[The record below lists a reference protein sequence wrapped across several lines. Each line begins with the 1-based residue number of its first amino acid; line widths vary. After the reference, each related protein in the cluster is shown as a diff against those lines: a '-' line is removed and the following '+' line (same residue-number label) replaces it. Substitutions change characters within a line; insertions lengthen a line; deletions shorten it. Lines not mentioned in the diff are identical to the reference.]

1 MYHFIINPNSRS
13 GAGAR
18 IWSELQSVLDKNYIP
33 YKAYFTEYP
42 GHAVKLAASVC
53 SSDAAPASICLV
65 AVGGD
70 GTIQEV
76 LSGIPSL
83 RSVRFGYIPTGSGND
98 FCRSMQLPQKPLDA
112 LNAILSEAACTPM
125 DVAEFTANGQSC
137 RFAISCGIGFD
148 AAVCH
153 EINRSPLKKFMN
165 RIHLGKFAY
174 LLIGLKQLLLLPP
187 VGISIETENGEKHF
201 YEKVFLTAVMN
212 HKYEGG
218 GFRFCPEADS
228 HDGFLDVIIVEG
240 MRRPAL
246 IFCLFLSI
254 FGKHT
259 VFRGVHQ
266 LRCKAVTVRSSES
279 LAVHK
284 DGESAGICKKFTA
297 SLAKDPVQVILP
309 GKPVS

>member
-13 GAGAR
+13 GAGAH
-18 IWSELQSVLDKNYIP
+18 IWSELQSVLEKKYIP

-42 GHAVKLAASVC
+42 GHAVKLVASVC
-53 SSDAAPASICLV
+53 SSDVAPASICLV

-76 LSGIPSL
+76 LSGIPNL
-83 RSVRFGYIPTGSGND
+83 CAVRFGYIPTGSGND
-98 FCRSMQLPQKPLDA
+98 FCRSMKLPQKPVDA
-112 LNAILSEAACTPM
+112 LNAILNEVACSSM
-125 DVAEFTANGQSC
+125 DVAEFTANGQNS
-137 RFAISCGIGFD
+137 RFAISHGIGFD

-201 YEKVFLTAVMN
+201 YDKVFLTAVMN

-218 GFRFCPEADS
+218 GFQFCPEADF

-240 MRRPAL
+240 ICRPAL

-259 VFRGVHQ
+259 SFRGVHQ
-266 LRCKAVTVRSSES
+266 LRRKTVTVRSSKP

-284 DGESAGICKKFTA
+284 DGESAGVCKKFTA
-297 SLAKDPVQVILP
+297 SLSKDPVQVILP

>member
-1 MYHFIINPNSRS
+1 
-13 GAGAR
+13 
-18 IWSELQSVLDKNYIP
+18 
-33 YKAYFTEYP
+33 
-42 GHAVKLAASVC
+42 
-53 SSDAAPASICLV
+53 
-65 AVGGD
+65 
-70 GTIQEV
+70 
-76 LSGIPSL
+76 
-83 RSVRFGYIPTGSGND
+83 
-98 FCRSMQLPQKPLDA
+98 MQLPQKPLDA

-266 LRCKAVTVRSSES
+266 LRCKAVTVRSSEP

-309 GKPVS
+309 GKSIS

>member
-18 IWSELQSVLDKNYIP
+18 IWSELQSALDKKRIR

-53 SSDAAPASICLV
+53 SSDSAPSSICLV

-76 LSGIPSL
+76 LSGIPNL
-83 RSVRFGYIPTGSGND
+83 CSVRFGYIPTGSGND
-98 FCRSMQLPQKPLDA
+98 FRRSMELSKNPLKA
-112 LNAILSEAACTPM
+112 LDAILSETACTPM

-153 EINRSPLKKFMN
+153 EINGSSLKKIMN

-174 LLIGLKQLLLLPP
+174 LLIGLKQLLLFPP

-201 YEKVFLTAVMN
+201 YDKVFLTAVMN
-212 HKYEGG
+212 QKYEGG

-228 HDGFLDVIIVEG
+228 NDGFLDVIIVEG
-240 MRRPAL
+240 MCRPTL

-259 VFRGVHQ
+259 GFRGVHL
-266 LRCKAVTVRSSES
+266 LRCKTVTVRSSEP

-284 DGESAGICKKFTA
+284 DGESAGVCKKFTV

>member
-1 MYHFIINPNSRS
+1 
-13 GAGAR
+13 
-18 IWSELQSVLDKNYIP
+18 
-33 YKAYFTEYP
+33 
-42 GHAVKLAASVC
+42 
-53 SSDAAPASICLV
+53 
-65 AVGGD
+65 
-70 GTIQEV
+70 
-76 LSGIPSL
+76 
-83 RSVRFGYIPTGSGND
+83 
-98 FCRSMQLPQKPLDA
+98 MQLPQNPLDA
-112 LNAILSEAACTPM
+112 LDAILSEAACTPM

-212 HKYEGG
+212 HNMRAEASGSA
-218 GFRFCPEADS
+218 PEADS

-254 FGKHT
+254 FGKTYCFPGCSPASLQSGHRT
-259 VFRGVHQ
+259 Q
-266 LRCKAVTVRSSES
+266 LRASCRTQRR
-279 LAVHK
+279 
-284 DGESAGICKKFTA
+284 GIRRYLQKIY
-297 SLAKDPVQVILP
+297 SLP
-309 GKPVS
+309 GKRSCPGNPARQAGQLNP

>member
-1 MYHFIINPNSRS
+1 M
-13 GAGAR
+13 
-18 IWSELQSVLDKNYIP
+18 
-33 YKAYFTEYP
+33 
-42 GHAVKLAASVC
+42 
-53 SSDAAPASICLV
+53 
-65 AVGGD
+65 
-70 GTIQEV
+70 

-98 FCRSMQLPQKPLDA
+98 FCRSMQLPQNPLDA
-112 LNAILSEAACTPM
+112 LDAILSEATWTPM

-259 VFRGVHQ
+259 VFRGVNQ
-266 LRCKAVTVRSSES
+266 LRCKAVTVRSSEP

-309 GKPVS
+309 GKSIS

>member
-1 MYHFIINPNSRS
+1 
-13 GAGAR
+13 
-18 IWSELQSVLDKNYIP
+18 
-33 YKAYFTEYP
+33 
-42 GHAVKLAASVC
+42 
-53 SSDAAPASICLV
+53 
-65 AVGGD
+65 
-70 GTIQEV
+70 
-76 LSGIPSL
+76 
-83 RSVRFGYIPTGSGND
+83 
-98 FCRSMQLPQKPLDA
+98 
-112 LNAILSEAACTPM
+112 
-125 DVAEFTANGQSC
+125 
-137 RFAISCGIGFD
+137 
-148 AAVCH
+148 
-153 EINRSPLKKFMN
+153 MN

-266 LRCKAVTVRSSES
+266 FAAKRSPCAAQSPLPYTKTEN
-279 LAVHK
+279 LQV
-284 DGESAGICKKFTA
+284 SAKFTA

>member
-98 FCRSMQLPQKPLDA
+98 FCRSMKLPGKPEEA
-112 LNAILSEAACTPM
+112 LETILSSEKTRPM
-125 DVAEFTANGQSC
+125 DVSEITCNGFSS
-137 RFAISCGIGFD
+137 RFAVSCGIGFD

-153 EINRSPLKKFMN
+153 EISVSPVKKVLN
-165 RIHLGKFAY
+165 HLGLGKLAY
-174 LLIGLKQLLLLPP
+174 LLIGIKHLLFLPP
-187 VGISIETENGEKHF
+187 TSISIDTDADMKHT
-201 YEKVFLTAVMN
+201 YNKVFLTAVMN
-212 HKYEGG
+212 QKYEGG
-218 GFRFCPEADS
+218 GFCFCPCADPS
-228 HDGFLDVIIVEG
+228 DGLLDVLVIEG
-240 MRRPAL
+240 MGRLRL

-254 FGKHT
+254 FGRHT
-259 VFRGVHQ
+259 GFRGVHL
-266 LRCKAVTVRSSES
+266 LRCQRITVKSSKS
-279 LAVHK
+279 LAIHK
-284 DGESAGICKKFTA
+284 DGESAGLGTGFSVQLTDKK
-297 SLAKDPVQVILP
+297 LQVIIP
-309 GKPVS
+309 

>member
-98 FCRSMQLPQKPLDA
+98 FCRSMQLPQKALD
-112 LNAILSEAACTPM
+112 AILSEAACTPM

-201 YEKVFLTAVMN
+201 YDKVFLTAVMN
-212 HKYEGG
+212 QKYEGG

-228 HDGFLDVIIVEG
+228 NDGFLDVIIVEG
-240 MRRPAL
+240 MCRPTL

-259 VFRGVHQ
+259 GFRSVHL
-266 LRCKAVTVRSSES
+266 LRCKTVTVRSSEP

-309 GKPVS
+309 GKSIS

>member
-53 SSDAAPASICLV
+53 SSDAAPASICLI

-218 GFRFCPEADS
+218 GFRS
-228 HDGFLDVIIVEG
+228 
-240 MRRPAL
+240 AL
-246 IFCLFLSI
+246 KLIPMTDFWM
-254 FGKHT
+254 
-259 VFRGVHQ
+259 
-266 LRCKAVTVRSSES
+266 
-279 LAVHK
+279 
-284 DGESAGICKKFTA
+284 
-297 SLAKDPVQVILP
+297 
-309 GKPVS
+309 

>member
-1 MYHFIINPNSRS
+1 M
-13 GAGAR
+13 
-18 IWSELQSVLDKNYIP
+18 
-33 YKAYFTEYP
+33 
-42 GHAVKLAASVC
+42 
-53 SSDAAPASICLV
+53 
-65 AVGGD
+65 
-70 GTIQEV
+70 

-266 LRCKAVTVRSSES
+266 LRCKAVTVRSSEP
-279 LAVHK
+279 LPYTKTGNPQV
-284 DGESAGICKKFTA
+284 SAKNLQPPWQK
-297 SLAKDPVQVILP
+297 ILSRSSCP
-309 GKPVS
+309 ANQSVNP

>member
-1 MYHFIINPNSRS
+1 M
-13 GAGAR
+13 
-18 IWSELQSVLDKNYIP
+18 
-33 YKAYFTEYP
+33 
-42 GHAVKLAASVC
+42 
-53 SSDAAPASICLV
+53 
-65 AVGGD
+65 
-70 GTIQEV
+70 
-76 LSGIPSL
+76 
-83 RSVRFGYIPTGSGND
+83 
-98 FCRSMQLPQKPLDA
+98 
-112 LNAILSEAACTPM
+112 
-125 DVAEFTANGQSC
+125 
-137 RFAISCGIGFD
+137 
-148 AAVCH
+148 
-153 EINRSPLKKFMN
+153 
-165 RIHLGKFAY
+165 
-174 LLIGLKQLLLLPP
+174 
-187 VGISIETENGEKHF
+187 GISIETENGEKHF

-266 LRCKAVTVRSSES
+266 LRCKAVTVRSSEP